1 MTQAA
6 RDQEYDDDRLAGGSF
21 NSIFGNNRFNTIR
34 AGWTY
39 EKNGFTDERLQEG
52 IPNTEL
58 PPSLAMATFF
68 DGPATGAQFRINNS
82 YEISDAFSQ
91 FIPSWL
97 GGDHDLKV
105 GGQYIYS
112 TIHLP
117 DQGDMNGRFIFS
129 TDRAF
134 NQNDPR
140 SYPER
145 LQIRVPSAS
154 NILMPNN
161 VFVLFAQDKFHRG
174 NLTLNLGVRYDVEL
188 LPITN
193 AFNPFFS
200 QRRTCR
206 RQEQHRAEA
215 GLHLEAVRHR
225 DLDRPRRLR
234 HLLRQDH
241 DDYDLPFASTGVY
254 SDSFTVTF
262 PTSSADPGPSSGRL
276 PTDPML
282 VNGPVVNRAA
292 INALYPPGS
301 VGRNTGQVFLD
312 NPDRRVPQVQ
322 QLSLGYERQVG
333 QHMAVTA
340 DYIKSWNRDQLINYD
355 LNPGL
360 RVDTSR
366 TGPHQL
372 HRPREHR
379 RPARHLAVR
388 QPGAHPCQ
396 RRLVGIRRGQL
407 LAREAVQQPLGGPGV
422 LRGRL
427 RARQRRG
434 QPARLQQLS
443 GGRRSSVRSQLRAAR
458 RRPAATT
465 SSSTVAS
472 RFRKPAG

>member
-1 MTQAA
+1 
-6 RDQEYDDDRLAGGSF
+6 
-21 NSIFGNNRFNTIR
+21 
-34 AGWTY
+34 
-39 EKNGFTDERLQEG
+39 
-52 IPNTEL
+52 
-58 PPSLAMATFF
+58 MATFF
-68 DGPATGAQFRINNS
+68 DGPATGAQFRINDS

-145 LQIRVPSAS
+145 LQIRVPSALD
-154 NILMPNN
+154 ILMPNN

-174 NLTLNLGVRYDVEL
+174 NLTLNLGLRYDVEL

-193 AFNPFFS
+193 AFNPFFAS
-200 QRRTCR
+200 GG
-206 RQEQHRAEA
+206 H
-215 GLHLEAVRHR
+215 AV
-225 DLDRPRRLR
+225 DKNNIAPRLGFTWKPSATGTSIVRGGYGIF
-234 HLLRQDH
+234 
-241 DDYDLPFASTGVY
+241 YDKITMITTFPFASTGVY
-254 SDSFTVTF
+254 SDSFTVSF

-360 RVDTSR
+360 RVDTSQDR
-366 TGPHQL
+366 AHQL

-443 GGRRSSVRSQLRAAR
+443 GGRRSFIRS
-458 RRPAATT
+458 
-465 SSSTVAS
+465 
-472 RFRKPAG
+472 